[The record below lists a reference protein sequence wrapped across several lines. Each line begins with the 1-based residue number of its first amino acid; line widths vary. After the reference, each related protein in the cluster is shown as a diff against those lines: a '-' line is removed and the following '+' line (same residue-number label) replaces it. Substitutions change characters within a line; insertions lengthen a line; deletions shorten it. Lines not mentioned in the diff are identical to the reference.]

1 MNQKVDI
8 LAIGAHPD
16 DVELGCGGALAKFK
30 AEGKSTAIL
39 DLTQGELG
47 TRGSAELRKQE
58 ADKAAEVL
66 GVSYRVQAN
75 LRDGFIRNDEE
86 SQLKLISFI
95 RLFKPDVLLINAP
108 NDRHP
113 DHPHAAALAKDAAF
127 KAGLRRIV
135 THYNGEEQEPHR
147 PRLVFH
153 YLQFWNIQPD
163 IIMDIS
169 GFLEQ
174 KLESVRAY
182 ASQFYQPESTE
193 PTTAI
198 SSQNFWDSISYRAK
212 DMGRLIYRDAG
223 EGFISAQPLGC
234 DQLTDLL

>member
-1 MNQKVDI
+1 MKQNVDI

-30 AEGKSTAIL
+30 AQGKTTAIL

-58 ADKAAEVL
+58 AENAAKIL
-66 GVSYRVQAN
+66 GVSHRAQAN
-75 LRDGFIRNDEE
+75 LRDGYIRNDEE
-86 SQLKLISFI
+86 SQLKVISFI
-95 RLFKPDVLLINAP
+95 RLFKPDILLINAP

-127 KAGLRRIV
+127 KAGLRRII
-135 THYNGEEQEPHR
+135 THHKGEEQEPHR
-147 PRLVFH
+147 PRLIFH
-153 YLQFWNIQPD
+153 YVQFWNIQPD

-169 GFLEQ
+169 GFLDQ
-174 KLESVRAY
+174 KIESVRAY
-182 ASQFYQPESTE
+182 GSQFYQPGSAE
-193 PTTAI
+193 PPTAI
-198 SSQNFWDSISYRAK
+198 SSQNFWESVAYRAK

-223 EGFISAQPLGC
+223 EAFLVAQPLGC
-234 DQLTDLL
+234 DSLGDLL